1 MICVED
7 LKVYFEDEDIKA
19 FYDEYNT
26 GCNPENLLEI
36 AKRGILLYEPLNSLK
51 LVHPYLVDI
60 SVLAHQNY
68 MITNI
73 DQYNRI
79 KTLIAS
85 DQYNDAYNNSL
96 VFNLLII
103 NKTFIDFY
111 INDDEFIEYLMHNDS
126 NNQFVN
132 YNYVRIIHK
141 LVEYG
146 YADKNLVKE
155 FFSDA
160 SLTNSPDFSIGN
172 ESPLFECIQNDVFS
186 TYDKESIENCE
197 ELLNLQNHFYVNN
210 SIEECLNILNEYNL
224 IMNNEDMVSE
234 EDYKNIVKLMLA
246 NDGDIDDI
254 RMNECCA
261 LDIFNKS
268 KRNTYL
274 LENINDINM
283 IYFFQENSYLFNK
296 FDVSSTFEKFPV
308 SFPIKIMKKYS
319 TVFVNYIN
327 KNTFEYHNKYISEL
341 MNNCK
346 NDEFIEILNSF
357 GYMNPDV
364 IENLPLYHR
373 KHITN
378 YEKLY

>member
-111 INDDEFIEYLMHNDS
+111 INDDEFIEYLLHNDS
-126 NNQFVN
+126 NNLFVN
-132 YNYVRIIHK
+132 YNYIRIIHK

-146 YADKNLVKE
+146 YTDKNLVKE
-155 FFSDA
+155 FFSNTT
-160 SLTNSPDFSIGN
+160 LTNSPDFSIIN
-172 ESPLFECIQNDVFS
+172 DSPLFECIQTNDEFS
-186 TYDKESIENCE
+186 TYDKDSIENCE
-197 ELLNLQNHFYVNN
+197 ELLNLQNYFYLNN
-210 SIEECLNILNEYNL
+210 NIDECINIMNEYNL
-224 IMNNEDMVSE
+224 MNNENVVNG
-234 EDYKNIVKLMLA
+234 EDCRNLIKFVLA
-246 NDGDIDDI
+246 NSDDI
-254 RMNECCA
+254 NNVDECNS
-261 LDIFNKS
+261 LDIINKS
-268 KRNTYL
+268 KKNVYL

-283 IYFFQENSYLFNK
+283 IYFFENNPYLFNK
-296 FDVSSTFEKFPV
+296 YDRSSSFEKFPIG
-308 SFPIKIMKKYS
+308 FPIKIMKKYS

-327 KNTFEYHNKYISEL
+327 KNKFEYKNKYISEL

-346 NDEFIEILNSF
+346 NDEFIEILNNF
-357 GYMNPDV
+357 GFINPDV

-373 KHITN
+373 KHIIN
-378 YEKLY
+378 Y

>member
-1 MICVED
+1 MR
-7 LKVYFEDEDIKA
+7 LA
-19 FYDEYNT
+19 
-26 GCNPENLLEI
+26 
-36 AKRGILLYEPLNSLK
+36 
-51 LVHPYLVDI
+51 HPYLVDI

-68 MITNI
+68 MIMNV

-79 KTLIAS
+79 KTLVVS
-85 DQYNDAYNNSL
+85 EQFNDEYNNSL

-155 FFSDA
+155 FFSDV
-160 SLTNSPDFSIGN
+160 SLTNSPDFSISN

-210 SIEECLNILNEYNL
+210 SIEECLSILNEYNL
-224 IMNNEDMVSE
+224 MNDENMVNE
-234 EDYKNIVKLMLA
+234 EDYKNLIKLILA
-246 NDGDIDDI
+246 NGGDIDDI
-254 RMNECCA
+254 RMNECSE
-261 LDIFNKS
+261 LDVFNKS
-268 KRNTYL
+268 KKNAYL

-296 FDVSSTFEKFPV
+296 FDISSTFEKFPI

-319 TVFVNYIN
+319 SVFVNYIN

-346 NDEFIEILNSF
+346 NDEFIDILNSF

-378 YEKLY
+378 YENFIKF